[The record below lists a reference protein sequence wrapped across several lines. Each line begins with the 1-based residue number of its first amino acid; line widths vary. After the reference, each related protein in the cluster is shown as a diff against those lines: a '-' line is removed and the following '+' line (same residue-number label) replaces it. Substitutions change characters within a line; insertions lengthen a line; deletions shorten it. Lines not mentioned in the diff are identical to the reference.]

1 LAIETG
7 APVIPIAVTS
17 AKCWPR
23 KAFIKT
29 AGWVDVSIGAPI
41 PSEGREP
48 EEMMAQVQAW
58 IESEMRRLDPDA
70 YL

>member
-1 LAIETG
+1 
-7 APVIPIAVTS
+7 
-17 AKCWPR
+17 
-23 KAFIKT
+23 
-29 AGWVDVSIGAPI
+29 VDVSIGAPI